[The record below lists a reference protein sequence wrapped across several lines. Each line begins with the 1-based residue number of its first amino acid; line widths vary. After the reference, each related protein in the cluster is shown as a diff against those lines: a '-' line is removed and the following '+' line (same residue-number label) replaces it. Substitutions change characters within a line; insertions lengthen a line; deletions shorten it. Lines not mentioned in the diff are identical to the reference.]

1 LTRWLGICA
10 TLITISAVS
19 LVLHWGTRGRAG
31 TPAFELAVLILSVT
45 TPLASLLLTWHL
57 WRDGYRGGALLS
69 SSPLMVMVVVTA
81 LAVFGAAPPLKL
93 LLWLD
98 LYVLL
103 AFIVVL
109 GWLGRQ
115 ILRLSP
121 HLSQDASRS
130 RGRPDA

>member
-1 LTRWLGICA
+1 
-10 TLITISAVS
+10 
-19 LVLHWGTRGRAG
+19 
-31 TPAFELAVLILSVT
+31 VLILSVT

-57 WRDGYRGGALLS
+57 WRDGYRDGALLS